1 MNAMIHQIIHQRI
14 DHTMAIDRRLFRERL
29 ADNSYVE
36 VTLPV
41 TRVTGVHV
49 TFIGDFEQLWC
60 KGGLEPC
67 ADLLYGGC
75 HLISHGKTLRNGL
88 TEVAL

>member
-1 MNAMIHQIIHQRI
+1 MNAMNHQIVHQRV
-14 DHTMAIDRRLFRERL
+14 DHTMALDRRLSRERL
-29 ADNSYVE
+29 ADNSHVE
-36 VTLPV
+36 VTLAV
-41 TRVTGVHV
+41 TRVTGVLV
-49 TFIGDFEQLWC
+49 TLVDDFEQLWC

-67 ADLLYGGC
+67 ADLLYDGR